1 MRCPWALVCA
11 AGWIAAF
18 ANVLFQKGILKPGE
32 LAVKM
37 EEVAA
42 RNTTGSAA

>member
-1 MRCPWALVCA
+1 MRNPWALVYA
-11 AGWIAAF
+11 AGWIAAL
-18 ANVLFQKGILKPGE
+18 ANILFQKGILKPGE

-42 RNTTGSAA
+42 CNTTGSAA